1 MSCQKS
7 LEAIQ
12 SRNLSQ
18 ESFVALMIDGIEF
31 SKRTVICVLGITSEG
46 KKMILGLREGSTENA
61 VIVTDLLQ
69 NLIERGL
76 PQDSKK
82 LFVTD
87 GSKAL
92 RKSINDVFGQNSLVQ
107 RCIHHKERNI
117 LSYLPKEKHLEFK
130 RRWKKLHGLEDYESA
145 KKEHDS
151 LLKWLK
157 KISSEASESL
167 KEAHLETL
175 TVLRLKTPPLLRK
188 TLSSTNP
195 IESAF
200 SIVRQQTG
208 RVKNWKKNPR
218 QISLW
223 VAASLLHVEKKFRT
237 IRGHKQ
243 IPLFIE
249 EINKRLLPG
258 ICG

>member
-1 MSCQKS
+1 
-7 LEAIQ
+7 
-12 SRNLSQ
+12 
-18 ESFVALMIDGIEF
+18 MIDGIEF

-249 EINKRLLPG
+249 EINKITLEKQME
-258 ICG
+258 IA